1 MLTIKA
7 NNPNLKSF
15 IAVDKDCHFPIQNLP
30 FGIFSKTSE
39 DKSKKR
45 IGVAIGQYILDV
57 KAAHNEGLLHEF
69 NVDLAQMS
77 ALNDLFQHG
86 REKVRELRQIISDL
100 LNSETET
107 LRDNKSLRDKVLIKH
122 SDCKLYL
129 PIEVKGFTDFYSS
142 REHAE
147 NVGKMFRD
155 KDNPL
160 LPNWLHLPVA
170 YDGRAGS
177 VVVSGTKVVRPNGQI
192 KPNPDEAPI
201 FSPSKALDVEVE
213 MGAIIGM
220 PSQHGQ
226 PVTIDQAPEHVIG
239 MVLVNDWSARD
250 IQKWEYQPLGP
261 FLSKNFATSISAW
274 VVTLD
279 ALEPFRVPSPKQET
293 EVLNY
298 LKRKEHWAVDVEL
311 QLSIKPAKEPNYEVI
326 STTNYK
332 YMYWDM
338 MQQIAHHSVNGCPM
352 MTGDI
357 LASGTIS
364 GKTKDSLGCFL
375 EITEGGKHPVVLKNG
390 DKRVFLQDGDVARIA
405 GFCQGQGYKVGF
417 GELTGEI
424 VPFSATLTNNNA
436 QRENEHENKQQV
448 CF

>member
-1 MLTIKA
+1 MLIIKA
-7 NNPNLKSF
+7 NNPKLKSF
-15 IAVDKDCHFPIQNLP
+15 IEIDKDCHFPIQNLP
-30 FGIFSKTSE
+30 FGMFSKISE
-39 DKSKKR
+39 DKTYQR
-45 IGVAIGQYILDV
+45 IGVAIGQYIFDV
-57 KAAHNEGLLHEF
+57 KAAYSEGLLPDF
-69 NVDLAQMS
+69 DLDITQMKT
-77 ALNDLFQHG
+77 LNDLFQYG

-100 LNSETET
+100 LNSETAT
-107 LRDNKSLRDKVLIKH
+107 LRDNKTLLAKVLIKQ
-122 SDCKLYL
+122 SDCTLYL
-129 PIEVKGFTDFYSS
+129 PIDVKGFTDFYSS

-177 VVVSGTKVVRPNGQI
+177 VVVSGTQVMRPNGQI

-213 MGAIIGM
+213 MGAIIGL

-226 PVTIDQAPEHVIG
+226 QVTMDQAPEHVIG

-261 FLSKNFATSISAW
+261 FLSKNFATSISPW

-279 ALEPFRVPSPKQET
+279 ALEPFRVESPKQEPS
-293 EVLNY
+293 VLDY
-298 LKRKEHWAVDVEL
+298 LKRQEDWAVDITLE
-311 QLSIKPAKEPNYEVI
+311 LSIKAARQLDYEVI
-326 STTNYK
+326 SITNYK

-338 MQQIAHHSVNGCPM
+338 MQQLAHHSINGCPM

-375 EITEGGKHPVVLKNG
+375 EITEGGKYPIVLKNG
-390 DKRVFLQDGDVARIA
+390 EKRVFLQDGDSACIQ
-405 GFCQGQGYKVGF
+405 GFCQGVGYKIGF
-417 GELTGEI
+417 GDLIGEI
-424 VPFSATLTNNNA
+424 VPFSSTLVNNNA
-436 QRENEHENKQQV
+436 QRKDGHESKQQV